1 MNPTK
6 ASLRYPLVSVI
17 LATMAVTVGIHAF
30 LTMPRTEDPSITIR
44 QGLVL
49 AAYPGATSEQVEQQ
63 VTRKLEEHIFKFPE
77 VRKQKTY
84 STSRPGLVTVKV
96 ELEENVTNA
105 DQFWAKL
112 RLELIE
118 TAATELPAGVRG
130 PIVNSDFG
138 DTVAMLLAI
147 HGRRYGYRELRDYVD
162 RIQDELRGVRNVGKL
177 ATYGEQSEQIWITS
191 SLERISQYFAD
202 PLRVIESL
210 QQRNIVRSAGN
221 LETGAEKIPL
231 RATGLFTTED
241 QIGSVLVDVS
251 RTGQPVY
258 IRDFAMASRA
268 SCCPSRCRRAR
279 TSSSWATSWAPS
291 LAVSPRFCRP
301 ISTSIRSPIS
311 PPSSRRA
318 SPI

>member
-1 MNPTK
+1 MNPIQ

-17 LATMAVTVGIHAF
+17 LATMAVAVGIHSF

-63 VTRKLEEHIFKFPE
+63 VTRKIEEHIFKFPE
-77 VRKQKTY
+77 VLKRKTY
-84 STSRPGLVTVKV
+84 STSRPGLVTIKV
-96 ELEENVTNA
+96 QLEDSVSNA

-112 RLELIE
+112 RLEMIE

-147 HGRRYGYRELRDYVD
+147 HGRRYGYRELRDYVH
-162 RIQDELRGVRNVGKL
+162 RIQDEVRGVRNVGKL

-191 SLERISQYFAD
+191 SLERMSQYLTD
-202 PLRVIESL
+202 PLRVMQSL
-210 QQRNIVRSAGN
+210 QQRNIILSAGS
-221 LETGAEKIPL
+221 LETGPERIPL

-258 IRDFAMASRA
+258 IRDFATVERRYQD
-268 SCCPSRCRRAR
+268 PSFVTRYDGE
-279 TSSSWATSWAPS
+279 PS
-291 LAVSPRFCRP
+291 VLLSV
-301 ISTSIRSPIS
+301 
-311 PPSSRRA
+311 
-318 SPI
+318 